1 MPNQV
6 DQSTLNMSKI
16 GPAIA
21 SVLILLIVIGYSIK
35 TIKNQV
41 RYIESLHSNEWHVF
55 ERHMNSNYFF
65 TVSKFRD
72 NRKSLY
78 ISQNGDV
85 FYSQLC
91 TNKLKNICK
100 LAYSSE
106 IKVESVLFYAQIHK
120 RTGRYTSL
128 HLKDIVFID
137 QNNRQQ
143 TFNYLTTCTVW
154 RFGLSRL
161 RR

>member
-1 MPNQV
+1 MPNQT

-55 ERHMNSNYFF
+55 ERHMTSNYFF

-91 TNKLKNICK
+91 TALLHKPICK
-100 LAYSSE
+100 GFFS
-106 IKVESVLFYAQIHK
+106 
-120 RTGRYTSL
+120 
-128 HLKDIVFID
+128 DIIFK
-137 QNNRQQ
+137 
-143 TFNYLTTCTVW
+143 
-154 RFGLSRL
+154 
-161 RR
+161 